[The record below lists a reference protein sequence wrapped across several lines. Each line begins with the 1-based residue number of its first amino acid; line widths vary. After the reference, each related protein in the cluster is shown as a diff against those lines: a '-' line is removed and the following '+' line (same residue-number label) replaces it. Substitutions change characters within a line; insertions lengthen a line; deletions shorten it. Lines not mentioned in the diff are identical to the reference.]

1 MKTSTVQNHNPRT
14 LGRLALCLLVL
25 GLSFSEQASA
35 ATVTYVGSETGS
47 PGNNYSVQNWSN
59 PGTQADP
66 IPKAWN
72 VGTSEVYG
80 SSGYIQIRPGPTDV
94 YQGFADGNN
103 LGVGASTNPTLL
115 SRPSFISSVT
125 GGAGD
130 FVNFGGY
137 STYRGPDGSAI
148 YRQGALA
155 VAVNNG
161 PYSPELPV
169 SRELIPSS
177 YFGIA
182 MHFTVNAGSYFRV
195 GLAVDSLGSG
205 TYAPDYVGL
214 YSNSTG
220 TKISSLLNR
229 DGSADMAFFDI
240 DARGDILDTTFDVSL
255 WQKSGTQGSA
265 GLSLVTFDAIPEP
278 STALLALVGMGCL
291 VIHSRR
297 RR

>member
-1 MKTSTVQNHNPRT
+1 MKISNVQNHNPKT
-14 LGRLALCLLVL
+14 LGRLALFLLIL
-25 GLSFSEQASA
+25 GFSFSERASA

-47 PGNNYSVQNWSN
+47 HGNDYAVQNWSN
-59 PGTQADP
+59 AGVA
-66 IPKAWN
+66 KAWN

-103 LGVGASTNPTLL
+103 LGVGAATNPTLL

-130 FVNFGGY
+130 FVNFGPY
-137 STYRGPDGSAI
+137 STYRGPDGSSI
-148 YRQGALA
+148 YRQGALS
-155 VAVNNG
+155 VAANNG
-161 PYSPELPV
+161 PYTPDNNPA
-169 SRELIPSS
+169 S

-182 MHFTVNAGSYFRV
+182 MHFTVNAGSYFRF
-195 GLAVDSLGSG
+195 GLAVDSVGSG
-205 TYAPDYVGL
+205 DYAPDYVSL
-214 YSNSTG
+214 YSSSTG
-220 TKISSLLNR
+220 TKISSLLTR

-240 DARGDILDTTFDVSL
+240 DTRGDALSTNFDVAL
-255 WQKSGTQGSA
+255 WQKSGTQSA
-265 GLSLVTFDAIPEP
+265 AALSLATFDAIPEP

-291 VIHSRR
+291 AIHSRR

>member
-1 MKTSTVQNHNPRT
+1 MKIANVQNPKT
-14 LGRLALCLLVL
+14 LGRLALCLLIL
-25 GLSFSEQASA
+25 GFSFSEQASA

-47 PGNNYSVQNWSN
+47 PGNGYSVQNWSN
-59 PGTQADP
+59 AGVTKVYD
-66 IPKAWN
+66 I
-72 VGTSEVYG
+72 GGSEVYG
-80 SSGYIQIRPGPTDV
+80 SSGYVQIRPGPTDL
-94 YQGFADGNN
+94 YQGIGDGNN
-103 LGVGASTNPTLL
+103 FGVGAATNPTLL

-130 FVNFGGY
+130 FVNFGAY
-137 STYRGPDGSAI
+137 STYRGPDGSSLL
-148 YRQGALA
+148 RQGALS

-161 PYSPELPV
+161 PYTPDNN
-169 SRELIPSS
+169 PSS

-195 GLAVDSLGSG
+195 GFAVDSLGSG

-220 TKISSLLNR
+220 TTMSSLLTR
-229 DGSADMAFFDI
+229 DGSADMVFFNVDT
-240 DARGDILDTTFDVSL
+240 RGDVASTNFDVAL
-255 WQKSGTQGSA
+255 WQKSGTQGVA
-265 GLSLVTFDAIPEP
+265 GLSLATFDAIPEP

-291 VIHSRR
+291 AIHSRR

>member
-1 MKTSTVQNHNPRT
+1 MKISNLQNQSPKTV
-14 LGRLALCLLVL
+14 GRLALCLLIL
-25 GLSFSEQASA
+25 GFSFSERSSA

-59 PGTQADP
+59 AGVTKVYD
-66 IPKAWN
+66 IGGN
-72 VGTSEVYG
+72 EVYG

-103 LGVGASTNPTLL
+103 LGVGAATNPTLL

-137 STYRGPDGSAI
+137 STYRGPDGSSL
-148 YRQGALA
+148 YRQGALS
-155 VAVNNG
+155 VAANNG
-161 PYSPELPV
+161 PYTPDNNPA
-169 SRELIPSS
+169 S

-182 MHFTVNAGSYFRV
+182 MHFTVNAGSYFRF
-195 GLAVDSLGSG
+195 GLAVDSVGSG
-205 TYAPDYVGL
+205 TYAPDYVSL
-214 YSNSTG
+214 YSSSTG
-220 TKISSLLNR
+220 TKISSLLTR

-240 DARGDILDTTFDVSL
+240 DTRGDALSTNFDVAL
-255 WQKSGTQGSA
+255 WQKSGTQSA
-265 GLSLVTFDAIPEP
+265 AALSLATFDAIPEP

-291 VIHSRR
+291 AIHSRR